1 MNNKNIKKDKM
12 ADFDA
17 EFVWHPYS
25 SLTEPQPTYHVTG
38 AKVARL
44 YLDDGRE
51 LIDGVSSWWA
61 CCHGYG
67 NEHLINKITEQLN
80 KLSHVMFAGIRHDAA
95 TELVMRLKAIL
106 PQELKYVFLADSGSV
121 AVEIAMKMAVQYQ
134 SSVNPRRTKFLT
146 VRGGYHGDTMAT
158 MSVTDPGTG
167 FSAEYQQYIPQ
178 QFFIERPAIPFNDE
192 WKQEAIEPLES
203 FLSAHHDEIAAFILE
218 PVMQGAGGMYF
229 YHPMYLREAR
239 RLCSQYDVIMI
250 CDEIATGFGRT
261 GRMFACEH
269 AGIVPDIM
277 TLGKGLTGGMM
288 TLSAVA
294 ASEKIKDGI
303 ALSPARVLMHG
314 PTFMANPLACAA
326 ALGSLDL
333 LENNNVCEKTVH
345 IQNVLEDGLRS
356 ISGLDVVR
364 EVRVLGAC
372 GVVELKFPVDT
383 VRMQAF
389 LVNHGVW
396 LRPFGN
402 IIYIYPPFIISDD
415 ELKKCIEAVK
425 ILVYRLERGDFLSN

>member
-38 AKVARL
+38 AKGARL

-314 PTFMANPLACAA
+314 PTFMANPLACVA

-425 ILVYRLERGDFLSN
+425 ILVYRLEREENY

>member
-38 AKVARL
+38 AKGARL

-146 VRGGYHGDTMAT
+146 VRRGYHGDTMAT

-218 PVMQGAGGMYF
+218 PIMQGAGGMYF

-425 ILVYRLERGDFLSN
+425 ILVYRLERGENY

>member
-38 AKVARL
+38 AKGARL

-146 VRGGYHGDTMAT
+146 VRGGYHGDTMAA

-425 ILVYRLERGDFLSN
+425 ILVYRLERGENY

>member
-38 AKVARL
+38 AKGARL

-158 MSVTDPGTG
+158 MWVQS
-167 FSAEYQQYIPQ
+167 S
-178 QFFIERPAIPFNDE
+178 
-192 WKQEAIEPLES
+192 L
-203 FLSAHHDEIAAFILE
+203 IL
-218 PVMQGAGGMYF
+218 Q
-229 YHPMYLREAR
+229 
-239 RLCSQYDVIMI
+239 S
-250 CDEIATGFGRT
+250 
-261 GRMFACEH
+261 
-269 AGIVPDIM
+269 
-277 TLGKGLTGGMM
+277 
-288 TLSAVA
+288 
-294 ASEKIKDGI
+294 
-303 ALSPARVLMHG
+303 
-314 PTFMANPLACAA
+314 
-326 ALGSLDL
+326 
-333 LENNNVCEKTVH
+333 
-345 IQNVLEDGLRS
+345 
-356 ISGLDVVR
+356 
-364 EVRVLGAC
+364 
-372 GVVELKFPVDT
+372 
-383 VRMQAF
+383 
-389 LVNHGVW
+389 
-396 LRPFGN
+396 
-402 IIYIYPPFIISDD
+402 
-415 ELKKCIEAVK
+415 
-425 ILVYRLERGDFLSN
+425 

>member
-38 AKVARL
+38 AKGARL

-146 VRGGYHGDTMAT
+146 VRGGYHGDTMAA

-425 ILVYRLERGDFLSN
+425 ILVYRLERAENY

>member
-38 AKVARL
+38 AKGARL

-95 TELVMRLKAIL
+95 TELVMCLKAIL

-146 VRGGYHGDTMAT
+146 VRGGYHGDTMAA

-425 ILVYRLERGDFLSN
+425 ILVYRLEREENY

>member
-38 AKVARL
+38 AKGARL

-146 VRGGYHGDTMAT
+146 VRGGYHGDTMAA

-218 PVMQGAGGMYF
+218 PIMQGAGGMYF

-425 ILVYRLERGDFLSN
+425 ILVYRLESGENY

>member
-38 AKVARL
+38 AKGARL

-415 ELKKCIEAVK
+415 ELKKCIDAVK
-425 ILVYRLERGDFLSN
+425 ILVYRLERGENY

>member
-25 SLTEPQPTYHVTG
+25 SLSEPQPTYHVTG
-38 AKVARL
+38 AKGARL

-218 PVMQGAGGMYF
+218 PIMQGAGGMYF

-425 ILVYRLERGDFLSN
+425 ILVYRLERGENY

>member
-38 AKVARL
+38 AKGARL

-218 PVMQGAGGMYF
+218 PIMQGAGGMYF

-425 ILVYRLERGDFLSN
+425 ILVYRLEREENY

>member
-25 SLTEPQPTYHVTG
+25 SLSEPQPTYHVTG
-38 AKVARL
+38 AKGARL

-218 PVMQGAGGMYF
+218 PIMQGAGGMYF

-269 AGIVPDIM
+269 AGIAPDIM

-425 ILVYRLERGDFLSN
+425 ILVYRLERGEIY

>member
-38 AKVARL
+38 AKGARL

-134 SSVNPRRTKFLT
+134 SSVNPR
-146 VRGGYHGDTMAT
+146 DTMAT

-425 ILVYRLERGDFLSN
+425 ILVYRLEREENY

>member
-25 SLTEPQPTYHVTG
+25 SLSEPQPTYHVTG
-38 AKVARL
+38 AKGARL

-218 PVMQGAGGMYF
+218 PIMQGAGGMYF

-425 ILVYRLERGDFLSN
+425 ILVYRLEREENY

>member
-25 SLTEPQPTYHVTG
+25 SLSEPQPTYHVTG
-38 AKVARL
+38 AKGARL

-425 ILVYRLERGDFLSN
+425 ILVYRLEREENY

>member
-38 AKVARL
+38 AKGARL

-425 ILVYRLERGDFLSN
+425 ILVYRLERAENY

>member
-38 AKVARL
+38 AKGARL

-146 VRGGYHGDTMAT
+146 VSGGYHGDTMAA

-218 PVMQGAGGMYF
+218 PIMQGAGGMYF

-425 ILVYRLERGDFLSN
+425 ILVYRLEREENY

>member
-38 AKVARL
+38 AKGARL

-218 PVMQGAGGMYF
+218 PIMQGAGGMYF

-415 ELKKCIEAVK
+415 ELKKCMEAVK
-425 ILVYRLERGDFLSN
+425 ILVYRLERGENY

>member
-38 AKVARL
+38 AKGARL

-383 VRMQAF
+383 ERMQAF

-425 ILVYRLERGDFLSN
+425 ILVYRLERGDFFK

>member
-38 AKVARL
+38 AKGARL

-158 MSVTDPGTG
+158 MSVTDPSTG

-425 ILVYRLERGDFLSN
+425 ILVYRLERAENY

>member
-38 AKVARL
+38 AKGARL

-218 PVMQGAGGMYF
+218 PIMQGAGGMYF

-277 TLGKGLTGGMM
+277 TLGKGLTVGMM

>member
-38 AKVARL
+38 AKGARL

-425 ILVYRLERGDFLSN
+425 ILVYRLEREENY

>member
-38 AKVARL
+38 AKGARL

>member
-38 AKVARL
+38 AKGARL

-425 ILVYRLERGDFLSN
+425 ILVYRLERGENY

>member
-38 AKVARL
+38 AKGARL

-121 AVEIAMKMAVQYQ
+121 AVERAMKMAVQYQ

-425 ILVYRLERGDFLSN
+425 ILVYRLERAENY

>member
-38 AKVARL
+38 AKGARL

-218 PVMQGAGGMYF
+218 PIMQGAGGMYF

-425 ILVYRLERGDFLSN
+425 ILVYRLERGEIY

>member
-38 AKVARL
+38 AKGARL

-425 ILVYRLERGDFLSN
+425 ILVYRLERKENY

>member
-1 MNNKNIKKDKM
+1 MNNKNIKKNKM

-38 AKVARL
+38 AKGARL

>member
-38 AKVARL
+38 AKGARL

-218 PVMQGAGGMYF
+218 PIMQGAGGMYF

-425 ILVYRLERGDFLSN
+425 ILVYRLERAENY

>member
-38 AKVARL
+38 AKGARL

-218 PVMQGAGGMYF
+218 PIMQGAGGMYF

-345 IQNVLEDGLRS
+345 IQYVLEDGLRS

-425 ILVYRLERGDFLSN
+425 ILVYRLEREENY

>member
-1 MNNKNIKKDKM
+1 M

-38 AKVARL
+38 AKGARL

-425 ILVYRLERGDFLSN
+425 ILVYRLERGENY

>member
-38 AKVARL
+38 AKGARL

-218 PVMQGAGGMYF
+218 PIMQGAGGMYF

-415 ELKKCIEAVK
+415 ELKKCMEAVK

>member
-1 MNNKNIKKDKM
+1 
-12 ADFDA
+12 
-17 EFVWHPYS
+17 
-25 SLTEPQPTYHVTG
+25 
-38 AKVARL
+38 
-44 YLDDGRE
+44 
-51 LIDGVSSWWA
+51 
-61 CCHGYG
+61 
-67 NEHLINKITEQLN
+67 
-80 KLSHVMFAGIRHDAA
+80 
-95 TELVMRLKAIL
+95 
-106 PQELKYVFLADSGSV
+106 
-121 AVEIAMKMAVQYQ
+121 
-134 SSVNPRRTKFLT
+134 
-146 VRGGYHGDTMAT
+146 MAT

-218 PVMQGAGGMYF
+218 PIMQGAGGMYF

-425 ILVYRLERGDFLSN
+425 ILVYRLERAENY

>member
-38 AKVARL
+38 AKGARL

-425 ILVYRLERGDFLSN
+425 ILVYRLERGEIY

>member
-38 AKVARL
+38 AKGARL

-146 VRGGYHGDTMAT
+146 VRGGYHGDTMAA

-218 PVMQGAGGMYF
+218 PIMQGAGGMYF

-425 ILVYRLERGDFLSN
+425 ILVYRLEREENY

>member
-1 MNNKNIKKDKM
+1 MNNRNIKKDKM

-25 SLTEPQPTYHVTG
+25 SLSEPQPTYHVTG
-38 AKVARL
+38 AKGARL

-218 PVMQGAGGMYF
+218 PIMQGAGGMYF

-425 ILVYRLERGDFLSN
+425 ILVYRLERGENY

>member
-38 AKVARL
+38 AKGARL

-415 ELKKCIEAVK
+415 ELKKCMEAVK
-425 ILVYRLERGDFLSN
+425 ILVYRLERGENY

>member
-38 AKVARL
+38 AKGARL

-146 VRGGYHGDTMAT
+146 VRGGYHGDTMAA

-425 ILVYRLERGDFLSN
+425 ILVYRLEREENY

>member
-38 AKVARL
+38 AKGARL

-314 PTFMANPLACAA
+314 PTFMANPLACVA

-425 ILVYRLERGDFLSN
+425 ILVYRLERGEIY

>member
-38 AKVARL
+38 AKGARL

-218 PVMQGAGGMYF
+218 PIMQGAGGMYF

-425 ILVYRLERGDFLSN
+425 ILVYRLERGENY